1 MAVLAR
7 ANALRRRL
15 RGRSDE
21 RDRTGSARRSSG
33 DSASL
38 RVLTCA
44 NAMLIDP
51 ESLPFRELVDAA
63 PDGILVTSQG
73 GVILLVNAEA
83 ERMFGYSRDEL
94 VGKPIHL
101 LVPERLRVRHPEHVK
116 SFHESPRL
124 RPMGSGLDLFGRRRD
139 GSEFPVEIS
148 LSPMQHAGQRLV
160 VAGIRD
166 ITDRRKIESEVKR
179 ANAYLVSAVDAI
191 QDAFALYD
199 EHDRVVLVNSACR
212 QLLGGSLSGAIIG
225 RRFDE
230 VLPEALSAGVF
241 DFSDESREAL
251 LERWVAYH
259 NAPSGTLDV
268 RTGRGR
274 YLRVVERKTPEH
286 GTVSVMMDVTDD
298 VLREAELRSA
308 SAAKSEFLSSMSHEL
323 RTPLNAVLGFAQ
335 LLERDRKQPL
345 SDRQQE
351 RLQHVLHGGEH
362 LLRLIDDVLDLSR
375 IEAGRITMS
384 CEPVGV
390 REVLSEVL
398 TTLEPMAA
406 RARIKLDVAAIPADL
421 PRVVA
426 DRTRLAQILM
436 NFGSNAI
443 KYGKPDGSATFEA
456 AAAGAN
462 VRITVIDDGI
472 GIPADKRGKLFE
484 PFQRAGQETGPIEGT
499 GIGLVISK
507 RLAGLMHGSVGFTSE
522 AGQGS
527 RFWVEVPMLH
537 AGAAGLA
544 ETPAAATVTSPL
556 AVTAERYKVVY
567 VEDNPSNI
575 AFMRDL
581 VEDLPSVE
589 LLTAPTA
596 EIGLPLIRSHQPAAV
611 IMDVNLPGMS
621 GLEAVKLLQQWPE
634 TRDIPIVGLSAA
646 ALIKDTARAQEAG
659 FYRYLTKPVKVAELT
674 AVLEDLL
681 VPRRA

>member
-1 MAVLAR
+1 
-7 ANALRRRL
+7 
-15 RGRSDE
+15 
-21 RDRTGSARRSSG
+21 
-33 DSASL
+33 
-38 RVLTCA
+38 
-44 NAMLIDP
+44 MLVDTD
-51 ESLPFRELVDAA
+51 SLPFRELVDAA
-63 PDGILVTSQG
+63 PDGILVTGQHG
-73 GVILLVNAEA
+73 TILLANAEA
-83 ERMFGYSRDEL
+83 VRMFGYARDEL

-101 LVPERLRVRHPEHVK
+101 LVPERLRDRHPAHVK
-116 SFHESPRL
+116 SFHDTPRL
-124 RPMGSGLDLFGRRRD
+124 RPMGSGLELFGCRKD

-148 LSPMQHAGQRLV
+148 LSPIHHAGQRLV

-166 ITDRRKIESEVKR
+166 ITDRRRIEGEAKR

-191 QDAFALYD
+191 PDAFALFD
-199 EHDRVVLVNSACR
+199 EGDRVVMVNSSCR
-212 QLLGGSLSGAIIG
+212 QLMGGSIAGAIIG

-230 VLPEALSAGVF
+230 LLPDALAAGVF
-241 DFSDESREAL
+241 DFSDESRDAL
-251 LERWVAYH
+251 LARWLAYH
-259 NAPSGTLDV
+259 EAPTGSLDV

-274 YLRVVERKTPEH
+274 YLRVVNRKTPEH
-286 GTVSVMMDVTDD
+286 GTVSLMMDVTDD

-345 SDRQQE
+345 SERQQE

-375 IEAGRITMS
+375 IEAGRVAIS
-384 CEPVGV
+384 CEPVAL
-390 REVLSEVL
+390 REVLAEVIA
-398 TTLEPMAA
+398 TLEPMAS
-406 RARIKLDVAAIPADL
+406 RARITLEVAAFPAQL

-443 KYGKPDGSATFEA
+443 KYGKPDGRAMFEA
-456 AAAGAN
+456 TTDGAR

-472 GIPADKRGKLFE
+472 GIPPDKRDKLFE

-507 RLAGLMHGSVGFTSE
+507 RLAGMMHGEVGYSSE
-522 AGQGS
+522 HGRGS
-527 RFWVEVPMLH
+527 RFWVAVPTYRTDTEDLV
-537 AGAAGLA
+537 
-544 ETPAAATVTSPL
+544 TPAPVVSATSPL
-556 AVTAERYKVVY
+556 AVIGARHKVVY
-567 VEDNPSNI
+567 VEDNPSNL

-581 VEDLPSVE
+581 VGDFPSVD

-596 EIGLPLIRSHQPAAV
+596 EIGLPLIRSHRPAVV
-611 IMDVNLPGMS
+611 IMDINLPGMS
-621 GLEAVKLLQQWPE
+621 GLDAVKQLQQWPE

-646 ALIKDTARAQEAG
+646 ALIKDTARAKEAG
-659 FYRYLTKPVKVAELT
+659 FFRYLTKPVKVAELT
-674 AVLEDLL
+674 AVLEELL
-681 VPRRA
+681 LR